1 MAFADWLLP
10 LLLLPSDD
18 EHGRVLFDW
27 LSPAVPRP
35 VTPPVLLVV
44 PPAV

>member
-10 LLLLPSDD
+10 LLLLAPDD
-18 EHGRVLFDW
+18 EHGRVPFDW
-27 LSPAVPRP
+27 SSPEAPAPRAP
-35 VTPPVLLVV
+35 VNA